1 MASPL
6 TLPQLEQEE
15 EEEED
20 DENEELASLF
30 SKETESPPPLFSA
43 DPPLFLLPRAAAV
56 RWILRVSSHYGFS
69 ALTPVL
75 AVNYLDR
82 FLSGVIYQ
90 EDKPWMVQLA
100 AAACLSLAAK
110 VEETH
115 VPLLLDLQVEDAEH
129 VFEAKTVQK
138 MEIMVLSSL
147 DWKMNPVTAISFVD
161 GFAARLG
168 LNRRLHPLH
177 WEMFY
182 ARCLASILGF
192 LPDSRFVRYVPSV
205 VAAAAMLE
213 VESSCN
219 GVDYGTQLLS
229 LLHVTKDKVNQ
240 CSQTMREVVAVSN
253 STFRR
258 RHYIGCYGGDAYHC
272 CPHHPGSPI
281 GVIDAAALCC
291 TESSDDDWWGSDTAP
306 VTPSPPH
313 SKKIRVE

>member
-1 MASPL
+1 MASPPL
-6 TLPQLEQEE
+6 TLPSLEQQEE
-15 EEEED
+15 
-20 DENEELASLF
+20 EELASLF
-30 SKETESPPPLFSA
+30 SKETEPPPLFSA

-56 RWILRVSSHYGFS
+56 RWILRVSSHYRFS
-69 ALTPVL
+69 SLTPVL

-100 AAACLSLAAK
+100 AIACLSLAAK

-115 VPLLLDLQVEDAEH
+115 VPLLLDLQVGDAEY

-138 MEIMVLSSL
+138 MEIMVLTSL

-161 GFAARLG
+161 VFATRLG

-177 WEMFY
+177 WEVFY
-182 ARCLASILGF
+182 ARCQASILGF
-192 LPDSRFVRYVPSV
+192 LPDWRFVGYVPSV
-205 VAAAAMLE
+205 VAAAAMMLQ

-219 GVDYGTQLLS
+219 GVDYGTRLLS

-240 CSQTMREVVAVSN
+240 CSQTMREVALSN

-258 RHYIGCYGGDAYHC
+258 RHYSGCYSDDDDGDHC
-272 CPHHPGSPI
+272 CPHSPSSPI
-281 GVIDAAALCC
+281 GVIDAAAALCC
-291 TESSDDDWWGSDTAP
+291 TESSNDDWWGSDTAP
-306 VTPSPPH
+306 PPPPH
-313 SKKIRVE
+313 FKKIRVE